1 MLFSVCGK
9 IRGMIHAIPSTQQVQ
24 NMLKGLPQAEL
35 LVVSAQAGVPVP
47 TLIKIRHGVT
57 KNPGIDTVRKIY
69 GAPRVVQSLRKA
81 RKESLRAAAEPA
93 ALKSEA

>member
-1 MLFSVCGK
+1 
-9 IRGMIHAIPSTQQVQ
+9 
-24 NMLKGLPQAEL
+24 MLKGLPQAEL

-69 GAPRVVQSLRKA
+69 GAPRVVQCLRKA
-81 RKESLRAAAEPA
+81 RKEALHAAAAPA
-93 ALKSEA
+93 SMRSEA